1 MALKVRKEIIKFE
14 HGFKKTVYY
23 HLPSGDVVCVRSSL
37 PRIKYPYCMVTLNGR
52 MVDSGRT
59 FAIATRHAERII
71 SGLTLIKES

>member
-1 MALKVRKEIIKFE
+1 MAQKVRKEIVKSE
-14 HGFKKTVYY
+14 YGFKKTVYH
-23 HLPSGDVVCVRSSL
+23 HLPSGDVVRVRSAL
-37 PRIKYPYCMVTLNGR
+37 RGAQDNYCMVTLNGR